1 METFARRRYSRF
13 VVAIDIVVVSYRSER
28 TLRACVGPLA
38 HVDGM
43 HVFAVD
49 NASGDGSLDSIADL
63 PVTSIALDEN
73 RGFSHGN
80 NVGIRAGDAPLVLFL
95 NPDARIEPDALRRL
109 ARVLDD
115 ERVGAAAPKIVDDD
129 GSLHFSQR
137 RFPTLRAT
145 YARALF
151 LHRLFPDVE
160 ELVRDPAAYEQPGS
174 PDWVSGACVL
184 VRRSLL
190 ERLGGWDESFFLYA
204 EDIDLC
210 RRIRDAGCD
219 IRYEPA
225 AVARHVGGVSA
236 PRTGLLP
243 VLTAS
248 RVRYARKHRGPLF
261 TVLERA
267 GLALGALTHLAAARG
282 GIAARRGHARSLL
295 RALGA

>member
-151 LHRLFPDVE
+151 LHRLFPDAE

-219 IRYEPA
+219 IRYERRARASSPSSPRAASATPA
-225 AVARHVGGVSA
+225 STAGRSSPCSSARVWPSA
-236 PRTGLLP
+236 R
-243 VLTAS
+243 
-248 RVRYARKHRGPLF
+248 
-261 TVLERA
+261 
-267 GLALGALTHLAAARG
+267 
-282 GIAARRGHARSLL
+282 
-295 RALGA
+295 